1 MKVPLRN
8 SEGEGIHIDIK
19 GKRIRNDRNIDDSYS
34 GLPDAL
40 GSSSCDAN
48 INWYAR
54 SSSWQGNSNVK
65 YDDIEAEKREND
77 LRFGVPHDDNVPN
90 PAASNNDT
98 DKTLPNPHNF
108 SSNPG
113 YMGTSTASMLTAS
126 APGTS
131 RYRTAG
137 GGSTPGGTASQMKN
151 SVVGR
156 APVSRKSSVSMPAP
170 GDTDPRSEGGP
181 QMMTSGFSG

>member
-1 MKVPLRN
+1 M
-8 SEGEGIHIDIK
+8 DIK
-19 GKRIRNDRNIDDSYS
+19 SKRIRNDRNIADSYP

-48 INWYAR
+48 MNWYAR
-54 SSSWQGNSNVK
+54 SSSWQGNSNAN
-65 YDDIEAEKREND
+65 YDAIRAEARENN
-77 LRFGVPHDDNVPN
+77 LRFGVPDDDNVPN
-90 PAASNNDT
+90 PAASNSDT

-113 YMGTSTASMLTAS
+113 YMGTSTASMLTAAS
-126 APGTS
+126 PGTS

-137 GGSTPGGTASQMKN
+137 GGSTPGGTAAKMGNPS
-151 SVVGR
+151 VGR
-156 APVSRKSSVSMPAP
+156 SPVSRKSSVSMPAP

-181 QMMTSGFSG
+181 QMMTSGYSG